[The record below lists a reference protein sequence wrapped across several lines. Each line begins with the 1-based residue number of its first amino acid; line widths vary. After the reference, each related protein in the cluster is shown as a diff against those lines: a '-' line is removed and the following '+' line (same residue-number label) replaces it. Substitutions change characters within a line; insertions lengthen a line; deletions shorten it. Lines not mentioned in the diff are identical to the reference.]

1 MQGELLLTTVPE
13 GQSFEGLRS
22 GNLLILEG
30 ITSPESLCPSF
41 CCMVVRLVGQSGAFF
56 FSYAMVLEPLAPKI
70 CICSHQQDALEL

>member
-30 ITSPESLCPSF
+30 ITSPEFLCPSF
-41 CCMVVRLVGQSGAFF
+41 CRLVVRLVG
-56 FSYAMVLEPLAPKI
+56 
-70 CICSHQQDALEL
+70 